1 MDNIVE
7 RTSLQQ
13 IVGRLTAWARG
24 DAAPDASGRAA
35 MVVVESPEA
44 VEWLS
49 AAGTGIVGEETHV
62 VVTRKVALPEHAPG
76 LWLSCSGGAAEPGD
90 ELGIGRDF
98 FLLTQDYAALRYL
111 PVVGPTAVRLTNADD
126 VEALAADI
134 EDARRTGDLPA
145 ALVHRAVEL
154 GDRSALAGRPAGL
167 EWLHVDRD
175 GAVRCSPFAAPI
187 GSVGDGAHALR
198 QAAEAAGPLRSR
210 LPEGVVDGLAGIDPR
225 TLAGY
230 AAALDGVRLLASSGT
245 ADWRV
250 SGLGHQFLD
259 GSAPQVRPD
268 VLLLEGGSRCVLF
281 DGRRG
286 KAFGI
291 GRSLAEVLETVLG
304 AGSEDD
310 AVERL
315 ARRGADPQ
323 QARALLT
330 GAIELFAA
338 RGVRVTYATA
348 A

>member
-24 DAAPDASGRAA
+24 DVAPGTPGRTA
-35 MVVVESPEA
+35 MAVVETPDA

-49 AAGTGIVGEETHV
+49 AADTGIVGEDSYV
-62 VVTRKVALPEHAPG
+62 LVTRKTALPEHAPG
-76 LWLSCSGGAAEPGD
+76 LWVSCSGGAAEAGD

-98 FLLTQDYAALRYL
+98 FLLTTDYAALRYL

-126 VEALAADI
+126 VEALAADV

-154 GDRSALAGRPAGL
+154 GDRGAFSGAPAGL
-167 EWLHVDRD
+167 DWLHVDRD

-187 GSVGDGAHALR
+187 GSVGDSADALR
-198 QAAEAAGPLRSR
+198 AAAAADPLRAR
-210 LPEGVVDGLAGIDPR
+210 LPEEVVDGLSALDRR

-230 AAALDGVRLLASSGT
+230 VAALDGVRLLASSGT
-245 ADWRV
+245 AEWRV
-250 SGLGHQFLD
+250 SGFGHQLLD
-259 GSAPQVRPD
+259 GAAPQVRPD
-268 VLLLEGGSRCVLF
+268 LLLLEGGARYVLF
-281 DGRRG
+281 DGQQR
-286 KAFGI
+286 KAFGL
-291 GRSLAEVLETVLG
+291 GRELAEVLEAALD
-304 AGSEDD
+304 AGDEQA
-310 AVERL
+310 AVDRL
-315 ARRGADPQ
+315 VGRGIPAQ

-338 RGVRVTYATA
+338 RGVRVTYATVA
-348 A
+348 